1 VNGGPRSN
9 APGWTSEASA
19 AILSWTGL
27 YYVLFTSPHTA
38 CCSSSPHISP
48 GPERVASPTGAATS
62 HCMALRLS
70 AWLEE
75 TFESQLLLGN
85 QWLQDTFEKKRS
97 GVKAQLHRQW
107 DVYHDNGSSL
117 DIINYVHSDRNSAL
131 LVLKAGDT
139 APIAAAT
146 SNITSTRSRLLH
158 LPTAKSRSSP
168 NSRLT
173 ALGTSCRHSPRYRTC
188 PSAPQ

>member
-1 VNGGPRSN
+1 
-9 APGWTSEASA
+9 
-19 AILSWTGL
+19 
-27 YYVLFTSPHTA
+27 
-38 CCSSSPHISP
+38 
-48 GPERVASPTGAATS
+48 
-62 HCMALRLS
+62 MALRLS

-97 GVKAQLHRQW
+97 GVRAQLHRQW

-139 APIAAAT
+139 AP
-146 SNITSTRSRLLH
+146 SLL
-158 LPTAKSRSSP
+158 L
-168 NSRLT
+168 RLT
-173 ALGTSCRHSPRYRTC
+173 SLVPGRASYTHRRPSPD
-188 PSAPQ
+188 PLPIHA

>member
-1 VNGGPRSN
+1 
-9 APGWTSEASA
+9 
-19 AILSWTGL
+19 
-27 YYVLFTSPHTA
+27 
-38 CCSSSPHISP
+38 
-48 GPERVASPTGAATS
+48 
-62 HCMALRLS
+62 MALRLS

-97 GVKAQLHRQW
+97 GVRAQLHRQW

-131 LVLKAGDT
+131 LVLKAGDD

-146 SNITSTRSRLLH
+146 SNITYTRSRLLH

-173 ALGTSCRHSPRYRTC
+173 ALGTYCRHSPRYRTC